1 MKTTFQYDHYYA
13 YSELTEALQTLVK
26 NHPDLLAT
34 KNGKKNL
41 HLNRRKKSGMKNL

>member
-26 NHPDLLAT
+26 KPSGFTCDGVDLQE
-34 KNGKKNL
+34 
-41 HLNRRKKSGMKNL
+41 